1 MVQPAYWEVPA
12 AGRRALRIDVYAPD
26 ATRTLRT
33 AVILLH
39 GGAWRFGSRADMAP
53 YARILSEF
61 GFTAIAAEYRL
72 LGEAAYPAQLD
83 DVRDVIAWVRSHAG
97 DLGIDATKIALE
109 GFSAG
114 AHLSLLAA
122 GTVALRPE
130 CAVAA
135 VVAFFAPPRL
145 DGPAPPGMP
154 SLAEN
159 LLGPNPSASAVR
171 AASPLHAIGE
181 GFPPTF
187 LLGGMED
194 FLVPAAAT
202 LELFQ
207 ALVAAKAQVDLHLY
221 HGHLHEFALL
231 PSMLR
236 PVQAEVAL
244 FLKRCV
250 VDPAAYREENLKLN
264 PFARPGWP
272 GPPPGAVAPG
282 ALPRRDD

>member
-1 MVQPAYWEVPA
+1 LYQSDP
-12 AGRRALRIDVYAPD
+12 LRS
-26 ATRTLRT
+26 LST

-53 YARILSEF
+53 YARILSEL

-83 DVRDVIAWVRSHAG
+83 DVRDVIAWVGSHAG
-97 DLGIDATKIALE
+97 ELGIDANKIALE

-122 GTVALRPE
+122 GTVAKRPE
-130 CAVAA
+130 CAIAA

-154 SLAEN
+154 NLAER
-159 LLGPNPSASAVR
+159 LLGPSPTPSAVR
-171 AASPLHAIGE
+171 AASPVHVIGA

-207 ALVAAKAQVDLHLY
+207 ALVAAKAEVDLHLY

-231 PSMLR
+231 PSMLA

-250 VDPAAYREENLKLN
+250 VDPVGAREESLKLN

-272 GPPPGAVAPG
+272 GPPPGAVPG
-282 ALPRRDD
+282 DVQPRND